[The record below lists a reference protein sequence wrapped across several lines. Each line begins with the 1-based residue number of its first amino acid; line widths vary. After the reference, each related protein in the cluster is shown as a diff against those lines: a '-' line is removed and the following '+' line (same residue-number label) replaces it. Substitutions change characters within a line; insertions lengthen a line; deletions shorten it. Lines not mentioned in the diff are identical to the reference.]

1 MGLIVPTTRVG
12 FIGLGVMG
20 TPMALNLARRFPLTV
35 WNRSESKYPALIK
48 AGAVVANS
56 PAAVVENSD
65 FIFTMLFDGS
75 SLKSILSDDFRR
87 SLRGKTLINTSSVTV
102 GDSESLFRTVTE
114 AGGSF
119 IEMPVSG
126 SRMPAE
132 QGRLVGMMAGDEAA
146 CESIRPI
153 VEPLTTSAIYCGPI
167 GSGLRMKYA
176 VNNYLITMTAGLAES
191 MNLAKAQGLD
201 VKDFGEVIDAGPMAS
216 AYSRLKI
223 DKMQR
228 EDWSAQ
234 ASIDDCHNST
244 RLICAATAQAGT
256 KGPLIS
262 LCEHLYGTA
271 KDEGFGGEDMVA
283 VIKVLQTDLRR
294 GRT

>member
-1 MGLIVPTTRVG
+1 MGLVIPASRVG

-35 WNRSESKYPALIK
+35 WNRSESKYPALIQ
-48 AGAVVANS
+48 ASAVVAKS

-65 FIFTMLFDGS
+65 FIFTMLFDGPA
-75 SLKSILSDDFRR
+75 LKSILSDDFRQA
-87 SLRGKTLINTSSVTV
+87 LRGKNLINTSSVTV
-102 GDSESLFRTVTE
+102 QDSESLFKTVTE

-126 SRMPAE
+126 SRVPAE

-146 CESIRPI
+146 CDSIRQI

-176 VNNYLITMTAGLAES
+176 VNNYLITMTVGLAES

-201 VKDFGEVIDAGPMAS
+201 VKAFGDVIDAGPMAS

-228 EDWSAQ
+228 EDWGAQ

-244 RLICAATAQAGT
+244 RLICAATEEAGT

-262 LCEHLYGTA
+262 LCEELYGTA
-271 KDEGFGGEDMVA
+271 KDGGLGGEDMVA
-283 VIKVLQTDLRR
+283 VIKVLETDRR
-294 GRT
+294 QRRM